1 MYNDCHT
8 YYSHV
13 LYVIYG
19 VMYTGPSVYNDC
31 HTYYSHVLYVI
42 YGVMCT
48 GPSGDAEGD
57 MHCSTRG

>member
-1 MYNDCHT
+1 MYKDEGIVSMVIHT
-8 YYSHV
+8 VVH
-13 LYVIYG
+13 
-19 VMYTGPSVYNDC
+19 
-31 HTYYSHVLYVI
+31 VI